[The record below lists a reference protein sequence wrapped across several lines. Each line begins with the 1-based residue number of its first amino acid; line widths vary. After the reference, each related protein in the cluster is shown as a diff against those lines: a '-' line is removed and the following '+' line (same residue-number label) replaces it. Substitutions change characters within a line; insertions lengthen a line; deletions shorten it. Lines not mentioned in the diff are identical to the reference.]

1 MAEKLMLEY
10 QVSARRVDAHG
21 GIAQTK
27 AASITL
33 DTDIAGRTDA
43 FNPAEL
49 LLASIAACMI
59 KGAER
64 VAPMIKFE
72 LRGMDVRLHGV
83 RQDAPPKMM
92 RIDYEIIVDT
102 PESDQRLD
110 LLHKN
115 IRKYGTVSN
124 TIAAATE
131 LNGVIRRAHAET

>member
-1 MAEKLMLEY
+1 MLTY
-10 QVSARRVDAHG
+10 DVTARRLDAHG
-21 GIAQTK
+21 SIANTK
-27 AASITL
+27 AATVVL
-33 DTDIAGRTDA
+33 DTDVAGRLDA

-64 VAPMIKFE
+64 VAPMIQFD
-72 LRGMDVRLHGV
+72 LRGMEVRLHGV
-83 RQDAPPKMM
+83 RQDAPPKMI

-102 PESDQRLD
+102 PETAQRLD

-131 LNGVIRRAHAET
+131 LNGVIRRAEI

>member
-1 MAEKLMLEY
+1 MLTY
-10 QVSARRVDAHG
+10 DVVARRLDSHGSIANTKDA
-21 GIAQTK
+21 A
-27 AASITL
+27 ITL
-33 DTDIAGRTDA
+33 DTDIAGRADA

-64 VAPMIKFE
+64 VAPMIKFD
-72 LRGMDVRLHGV
+72 LRGMEVRLHGV
-83 RQDAPPKMM
+83 RQDAPPRMI

-102 PESDQRLD
+102 PETDQRLD

-131 LNGVIRRAHAET
+131 LNGVIRRAAVEI

>member
-1 MAEKLMLEY
+1 MLTY
-10 QVSARRVDAHG
+10 DVTAHRVDAHG
-21 GIAQTK
+21 SLAHAKDATL
-27 AASITL
+27 TL
-33 DTDIAGRTDA
+33 DTDVAGRQDA

-64 VAPMIKFE
+64 VAPMLQFD
-72 LRGMDVRLHGV
+72 LRGMEVRLHGV
-83 RQDAPPKMM
+83 RQDAPPKMV

-102 PESDQRLD
+102 PETDQRLD

-131 LNGVIRRAHAET
+131 LNGVIRRAEI